1 MKNNKKISDSDFK
14 KIFKNASGNLP
25 LENDNSELDLI
36 KKRIKKEEDKIKR
49 MKFGIGVTVLSSFF
63 LFMVL
68 TKETS
73 HPVSRS
79 KTLTIEKEISANISD
94 AEIEA
99 LDEVE
104 EDVET
109 NDYAQEYV
117 ALLDSNSNL

>member
-49 MKFGIGVTVLSSFF
+49 MKFGIGITVLSSFF

-117 ALLDSNSNL
+117 ALLDLNSEL